1 MAPCYLTPVPG
12 VCENNVM
19 SKVLKRTSTGAG
31 DTKVVRYVVDTGRA
45 APKSAKGRAVPAKAK
60 GSEAK
65 RPRTQVGKEPQGTI
79 TVLKS
84 VKPANPYLSTP
95 KEALKVAKRAGIFTA
110 TGKLTAAFE

>member
-1 MAPCYLTPVPG
+1 
-12 VCENNVM
+12 M